1 MDEQLRTDERTKVKT
16 MREQETFAN
25 RLAGLIQEHA
35 ISHAEIGRVVGVSG
49 QAVGKW
55 AKGGNIEYENL
66 KALATHF
73 GVNWIWLR
81 YGDDAMISFSERR
94 SGSKTRRAVIK
105 DIVENEQRMRLALD
119 AATIGT
125 WDMDLLG
132 DQIVLSDVAQR
143 LLGVSGDSFVGGKDD
158 LLEYVAETDR
168 ERVDAVLSQ
177 VIENREPGFDV
188 THRTRNGDGQLRH
201 RGKVMPDEAGRPVR
215 IVCVVTLVEP
225 A

>member
-1 MDEQLRTDERTKVKT
+1 MGEP
-16 MREQETFAN
+16 ETFAH
-25 RLAGLIQEHA
+25 RLTGLIQEHS

-66 KALATHF
+66 KALSSHF

-105 DIVENEQRMRLALD
+105 DIVDNEQRMRLALD

-132 DQIVLSDVAQR
+132 DQIVLSDVAQQ
-143 LLGVSGDSFVGGKDD
+143 LLGVSGSGFVGTKDD
-158 LLEYVAETDR
+158 LLDLVAEADR
-168 ERVDAVLSQ
+168 DRVNAALNQ
-177 VIENREPGFDV
+177 TIENRSPSFDV
-188 THRTRNGDGQLRH
+188 THRTATGAVQLRH
-201 RGKVMPDEAGRPVR
+201 RGKVILDNAGRPVR
-215 IVCVVTLVEP
+215 IVCVLTLVES

>member
-1 MDEQLRTDERTKVKT
+1 MGEP
-16 MREQETFAN
+16 ETFAH
-25 RLAGLIQEHA
+25 RLTGLIQEHS

-66 KALATHF
+66 KALSSHF

-105 DIVENEQRMRLALD
+105 DIVDNEQRMRLALD

-125 WDMDLLG
+125 WDMDLVG
-132 DQIVLSDVAQR
+132 DQIVLSDVAQQ
-143 LLGVSGDSFVGGKDD
+143 LLGVSGSGFVGTKDD
-158 LLEYVAETDR
+158 LLDLVAEADR
-168 ERVDAVLSQ
+168 DRVSAALNQ
-177 VIENREPGFDV
+177 TIENRNPSFDV
-188 THRTRNGDGQLRH
+188 THRTATGAAQLRH
-201 RGKVMPDEAGRPVR
+201 RGKVILDNVGRPVR
-215 IVCVVTLVEP
+215 IVCVLTLAEP

>member
-1 MDEQLRTDERTKVKT
+1 

-25 RLAGLIQEHA
+25 RLASLIQEHS

-66 KALATHF
+66 KSLATHF

-125 WDMDLLG
+125 WDMDLVG
-132 DQIVLSDVAQR
+132 DQIVLSDVAQQ
-143 LLGVSGDSFVGGKDD
+143 LLSVSGGSFVGSKDD
-158 LLEYVAETDR
+158 LLALIFETDR
-168 ERVDAVLSQ
+168 DRVNTVLTQ
-177 VIENREPGFDV
+177 AIENRESSFDV
-188 THRTRNGDGQLRH
+188 THRTLNGVGQLRH
-201 RGKVMPDEAGRPVR
+201 RGKVMQDDAGRPVR
-215 IVCVVTLVEP
+215 IVCVVTVVEP

>member
-1 MDEQLRTDERTKVKT
+1 MG
-16 MREQETFAN
+16 EQETFAH
-25 RLAGLIQEHA
+25 RLTGLIQEHS

-66 KALATHF
+66 KQLSTHF

-105 DIVENEQRMRLALD
+105 DIVDNEQRMRLALG

-125 WDMDLLG
+125 WDMDLVA
-132 DQIVLSDVAQR
+132 DQIVLSDVAQQ
-143 LLGVSGDSFVGGKDD
+143 LLGVGNSGFVGSKED
-158 LLEYVAETDR
+158 LLDLVAEADS
-168 ERVDAVLSQ
+168 ERVDSALTQ
-177 VIENREPGFDV
+177 AIENRQQSFDI
-188 THRTRNGDGQLRH
+188 THRVATGTGQLRH
-201 RGKVMPDEAGRPVR
+201 RGKVLLDSAGRPVR
-215 IVCVVTLVEP
+215 IVCVLTLVES

>member
-1 MDEQLRTDERTKVKT
+1 
-16 MREQETFAN
+16 MREQETFAH
-25 RLAGLIQEHA
+25 RLAGLIQEHH

-66 KALATHF
+66 KALSTHF

-81 YGDDAMISFSERR
+81 YGDDAMTSFSERR
-94 SGSKTRRAVIK
+94 SGSKARRAVIK

-132 DQIVLSDVAQR
+132 DQIVLSSVAQH
-143 LLGVSGDSFVGGKDD
+143 LLGVSNGGFEGSKDD
-158 LLEYVAETDR
+158 LLALIAEVDR
-168 ERVDAVLSQ
+168 ERVNVVLTQ
-177 VIENREPGFDV
+177 AIENREPSFDV
-188 THRTRNGDGQLRH
+188 THRTMTGAGQLRH
-201 RGKVMPDEAGRPVR
+201 RGKVMLDSAGRPVR
-215 IVCVVTLVEP
+215 IVCVLTLSES

>member
-1 MDEQLRTDERTKVKT
+1 MS
-16 MREQETFAN
+16 EQETFAH
-25 RLAGLIQEHA
+25 RLAGLIQEHGV
-35 ISHAEIGRVVGVSG
+35 SHAEIGRVVGVSG

-66 KALATHF
+66 KALSTHF
-73 GVNWIWLR
+73 DVNWIWLR

-132 DQIVLSDVAQR
+132 DQIVLSSVAQH
-143 LLGVSGDSFVGGKDD
+143 LLGVSGGSFVGSKDD
-158 LLEYVAETDR
+158 LLALIAEVDR
-168 ERVDAVLSQ
+168 ERVNVVLTRA
-177 VIENREPGFDV
+177 IENREPSFDI
-188 THRTRNGDGQLRH
+188 THRTMTGAGQLRH
-201 RGKVMPDEAGRPVR
+201 RGKVMLDSAGRPVR
-215 IVCVVTLVEP
+215 IVCVLTLSEP
-225 A
+225 T